1 MQVYKTETTLT
12 KDGVLTLS
20 ELPFRAGDRVEVIV
34 LACSPSSP
42 ESAPYPLRGQPI
54 HYDRPLEPVAPEDWE
69 AMQ

>member
-12 KDGVLTLS
+12 KDATLTLS

-34 LACSPSSP
+34 LACPRPSP
-42 ESAPYPLRGQPI
+42 ESATYPLRGQPI
-54 HYDRPLEPVAPEDWE
+54 RFDQPLEPVGPEEWE